1 MLERIKHLEAE
12 VERAKER
19 AEYAASI
26 ALAGIEATKH
36 FMKTVE
42 AQHEAL
48 GEVIAATKKMVA
60 LNEQL
65 ARHALAAEAPEAAT
79 V

>member
-1 MLERIKHLEAE
+1 MVDRIAQLEVE

-26 ALAGIEATKH
+26 ALAGIETTKH
-36 FMKTVE
+36 FMRTVE

-60 LNEQL
+60 LNEKL
-65 ARHALAAEAPEAAT
+65 ARHALAEAESVPE
-79 V
+79 